1 MRRYTMADFLED
13 LAKELVAAKGDQMH
27 EVCIVFPNRRAGL
40 FFRRHLAKL
49 IDKPVWEPRIISFE
63 DFVQEQSGLQVPDQL
78 TLILELYKIFQKRLP
93 KGSERLDRFYFWGEM
108 LLKDFDEIDKYLVDA
123 AHLFKILYR
132 QKELDISFAEFS
144 EEHQRLIKAF
154 WEQFGEQLSTHQQ
167 KFLELWEALTAIY
180 QDFNVTLAK
189 AGLGYPGALIRQV
202 VDQLES
208 NNWDSKRSYWF
219 AGFNA
224 LTPAEEKIIG
234 YLLETDRARI
244 FWDADHYYLN
254 KDNHEAGYFLRKYRN
269 RAPFDVTFP
278 AHLPNRFAEGKML
291 HRIAVPL
298 EVGQVKKA
306 GELLT
311 EICQLPDFVP
321 ERTVVVLPDERL
333 LMPILQSLPPQIE
346 QFNVTMGFPL
356 KASSIHSFLEHLL
369 IMYQFADGKDEKHHF
384 YHQHVRSILAHPVLK
399 GLYPSYSKE
408 KLDGIL
414 KDNLIRIKAVELRD
428 DQAVLKL
435 LFAELQDE
443 HIFEHIQDIL
453 LALYAEMNER
463 EDYQLNQ
470 IDGECIYHFY
480 TQIKRLQD
488 VFVESKM
495 KIDLNGF
502 LMLFRQFAKSIR
514 LPFQGEPL
522 LGLQIMGVLE
532 TRLLDFDRIILLS
545 MNEGVLPPAS
555 SQSSFVPYNLRKA
568 FDMPTPE
575 HKDAIS
581 SYHFYRLMQRA
592 NEVYAFYNTEVE
604 GGISKGE
611 KSRFLLQME
620 MEGLLKGK
628 VFQLGNSIRLAGAS
642 VIEVP
647 KDEQSMRVLR
657 NYLTRGGNSAS
668 LSASALN
675 TYLDCRLRFYFK
687 YILKLNE
694 VEDIQEEIDPMVFGN
709 ILHETME
716 DLYVEI
722 QQRNNRPTIERE
734 DFASLRKIYPSLLRS
749 RFAKA
754 FNWEINEL
762 DEKLTG
768 NNHLAYV
775 ALDNYIANLIAFDEQ
790 QAPFTILALESG
802 RKKDDPMPFGFA
814 VNGKQELA
822 YINGSIDRFDEKD
835 GVMRVLDYKT
845 GRADVKFTTVASLT
859 DREDKNRN
867 KAVFQTLIYALL
879 IESMDT
885 YSKEKP
891 LQTGVITTRSLTD
904 SIIKMSD
911 EKDIRPNYNEVK
923 DVREILPEFREGL
936 QQLLADLFNPQQSW
950 NQVEDP
956 KKCEYCPYNVIC
968 QKA

>member
-1 MRRYTMADFLED
+1 MADFLEG
-13 LAKELVAAKGDQMH
+13 LAKELVATKGDQMH

-78 TLILELYKIFQKRLP
+78 TLILELYKIFKKHLP
-93 KGSERLDRFYFWGEM
+93 KGTERLDRFYFWGDM

-154 WEQFGEQLSTHQQ
+154 WEQFGEQLSTHQLT
-167 KFLELWEALTAIY
+167 FLELWEVLTAIY
-180 QDFNVTLAK
+180 HEFNTTLSE
-189 AGLGYPGALIRQV
+189 LGFGYSGSLIRQV
-202 VDQLES
+202 VEQLES
-208 NNWDSKRSYWF
+208 NHWDSKCNYWF

-244 FWDADHYYLN
+244 FWDADDYYLN
-254 KDNHEAGYFLRKYRN
+254 KDNHEAGYFLRKYRKLK
-269 RAPFDVTFP
+269 PFDATFP
-278 AHLPNRFAEGKML
+278 KNLPNRFADGKML

-298 EVGQVKKA
+298 EAGQVKKA
-306 GELLT
+306 GELLA

-333 LMPILQSLPPQIE
+333 LMPILQSLPPQIA

-356 KASSIHSFLEHLL
+356 KASSMHSFLEHLL
-369 IMYQFADGKDEKHHF
+369 IMYQFADGKGEKHHF

-399 GLYPSYSKE
+399 GLFPAYSKE
-408 KLDGIL
+408 KLDLIL
-414 KDNLIRIKAVELRD
+414 NGNMIKIKAIELSN
-428 DQAVLKL
+428 DQSVLKL
-435 LFAELQDE
+435 LFTEIKNE
-443 HIFEHIQDIL
+443 HIFDHIQDVL
-453 LALYAEMNER
+453 LALYTEMNER
-463 EDYQLNQ
+463 EDYALNQ

-495 KIDLNGF
+495 EIDLNGF
-502 LMLFRQFAKSIR
+502 LMLFRQFSKSIR

-628 VFQLGNSIRLAGAS
+628 VFQLGNTIRLAGAS

-647 KDEQSMRVLR
+647 KDERSISELQK
-657 NYLTRGGNSAS
+657 YLIRGEKPSS

-675 TYLDCRLRFYFK
+675 TYLDCRLRFYFN
-687 YILKLNE
+687 YILSLKE
-694 VEDIQEEIDPMVFGN
+694 VEDIQEEIDPRTFGT
-709 ILHETME
+709 ILHKTME
-716 DLYVEI
+716 ALYIEI
-722 QQRNNRPTIERE
+722 QQRNNWATIERE
-734 DFASLRKIYPSLLRS
+734 DFASLRKIYPALLRTS
-749 RFAKA
+749 FANA
-754 FNWEINEL
+754 FKWDVQDL

-775 ALDNYIANLIAFDEQ
+775 ALESYIANLIDFDEQ
-790 QAPFTILALESG
+790 QAPFTILALETG
-802 RKKDDPMPFGFA
+802 RPKKDPMPFKFE
-814 VNGKQELA
+814 VNGEKKLA
-822 YINGSIDRFDEKD
+822 YINGSIDRLDEKD
-835 GVMRVLDYKT
+835 GVIRVLDYKT
-845 GRADVKFTTVASLT
+845 GKADVKFTTVASLT
-859 DREDKNRN
+859 DRDYKDRN
-867 KAVFQTLIYALL
+867 KAVFQTLLYALL
-879 IESMDT
+879 IESMDG

-904 SIIKMSD
+904 SIIKISD
-911 EKDIRPNYNEVK
+911 GAEKSPKYFEVK
-923 DVREILPEFREGL
+923 DVREILPEFKSGL
-936 QQLLADLFNPQQSW
+936 QKLLADLFDPQQSW

-968 QKA
+968 QRV

>member
-1 MRRYTMADFLED
+1 MADFLEG
-13 LAKELVAAKGDQMH
+13 LAKELVATKGDQMH

-78 TLILELYKIFQKRLP
+78 TLILELYKIFKKHLP
-93 KGSERLDRFYFWGEM
+93 KGTERLDRFYFWGDM

-154 WEQFGEQLSTHQQ
+154 WEQFGEQLSTHQLT
-167 KFLELWEALTAIY
+167 FLELWEVLTAIY
-180 QDFNVTLAK
+180 HEFNTTLSE
-189 AGLGYPGALIRQV
+189 LGFGYSGSLIRQV
-202 VDQLES
+202 VEQLES
-208 NNWDSKRSYWF
+208 NHWDSKCNYWF

-244 FWDADHYYLN
+244 FWDADDYYLN
-254 KDNHEAGYFLRKYRN
+254 KDNHEAGYFLRKYRKLK
-269 RAPFDVTFP
+269 PFDATFP
-278 AHLPNRFAEGKML
+278 KNLPNRFADGKML

-298 EVGQVKKA
+298 EAGQVKKA
-306 GELLT
+306 GELLA

-333 LMPILQSLPPQIE
+333 LMPILQSLPPQIA

-356 KASSIHSFLEHLL
+356 KASSMHSFLEHLL
-369 IMYQFADGKDEKHHF
+369 IMYQFADGKGEKHHF

-399 GLYPSYSKE
+399 GLFPAYSKE
-408 KLDGIL
+408 KLDLIL
-414 KDNLIRIKAVELRD
+414 NGNMIKIKAIELSN
-428 DQAVLKL
+428 DQSVLKL
-435 LFAELQDE
+435 LFTEIKNE
-443 HIFEHIQDIL
+443 HIFDHIQDVL
-453 LALYAEMNER
+453 LALYTEMNER
-463 EDYQLNQ
+463 EDYALNQ

-495 KIDLNGF
+495 EIDLNGF
-502 LMLFRQFAKSIR
+502 LMLFRQFSKSIR

-628 VFQLGNSIRLAGAS
+628 VFQLGNTIRLAGAS

-647 KDEQSMRVLR
+647 KDERSISELQK
-657 NYLTRGGNSAS
+657 YLIRGEKPSS

-675 TYLDCRLRFYFK
+675 TYLDCRLRFYFN
-687 YILKLNE
+687 YILSLKE
-694 VEDIQEEIDPMVFGN
+694 VEDIQEEIDPRTFGT
-709 ILHETME
+709 ILHKTME
-716 DLYVEI
+716 ALYIEI
-722 QQRNNRPTIERE
+722 QQRNNRATIERE
-734 DFASLRKIYPSLLRS
+734 DFASLRKIYPALLRTS
-749 RFAKA
+749 FANA
-754 FNWEINEL
+754 FKWDVQDL

-775 ALDNYIANLIAFDEQ
+775 ALESYIANLIDFDEQ
-790 QAPFTILALESG
+790 QAPFTILALETG
-802 RKKDDPMPFGFA
+802 RPKKDPMPFKFE
-814 VNGKQELA
+814 VNGEKKLA
-822 YINGSIDRFDEKD
+822 YINGSIDRLDEKD
-835 GVMRVLDYKT
+835 GVIRVLDYKT
-845 GRADVKFTTVASLT
+845 GKADVKFTTVASLT
-859 DREDKNRN
+859 DRDYKDRN
-867 KAVFQTLIYALL
+867 KAVFQTLLYALL
-879 IESMDT
+879 IESMDG

-904 SIIKMSD
+904 SIIKISD
-911 EKDIRPNYNEVK
+911 GAEKSPKYFEVK
-923 DVREILPEFREGL
+923 DVREILPEFKSGL
-936 QQLLADLFNPQQSW
+936 QKLLADLFDPQQSW

-968 QKA
+968 QRV

>member
-1 MRRYTMADFLED
+1 MADFLEG
-13 LAKELVAAKGDQMH
+13 LAKELVATKGNQMH

-78 TLILELYKIFQKRLP
+78 TLILELYKIFKKHLP
-93 KGSERLDRFYFWGEM
+93 KGTERLDRFYFWGDM

-167 KFLELWEALTAIY
+167 TFLELWEVLTAIY
-180 QDFNVTLAK
+180 QEFNATLSE
-189 AGLGYPGALIRQV
+189 LGFGYSGSLIRQV
-202 VDQLES
+202 VEQLES
-208 NNWDSKRSYWF
+208 NHWDSKYSYWF

-244 FWDADHYYLN
+244 FWDTDDYYLN
-254 KDNHEAGYFLRKYRN
+254 KDNHEAGYFLRKYRKQK
-269 RAPFDVTFP
+269 PFDATFP
-278 AHLPNRFAEGKML
+278 KHIPNRFAEGKML

-298 EVGQVKKA
+298 EAGQVKKA
-306 GELLT
+306 GELLA

-333 LMPILQSLPPQIE
+333 LMPILQSLPPQIS

-356 KASSIHSFLEHLL
+356 KASSMHSFLEHLL
-369 IMYQFADGKDEKHHF
+369 IMYQFADGKGEKHHF

-399 GLYPSYSKE
+399 GLFPAYSKE
-408 KLDGIL
+408 KLDLIL
-414 KDNLIRIKAVELRD
+414 KGNMIRIKASELSNV
-428 DQAVLKL
+428 QSVLKL
-435 LFAELQDE
+435 LFTEIKNE
-443 HIFEHIQDIL
+443 HIFEHIQDVL
-453 LALYAEMNER
+453 LALYTEMNER

-495 KIDLNGF
+495 DIDLNGF
-502 LMLFRQFAKSIR
+502 LMLFRQFSKSIR

-628 VFQLGNSIRLAGAS
+628 VFQLGNTIRLAGAS

-647 KDEQSMRVLR
+647 KDERSISVLQK
-657 NYLTRGGNSAS
+657 YLTRDENSSS

-675 TYLDCRLRFYFK
+675 TYLDCRLRFYFN
-687 YILKLNE
+687 YILNLKE
-694 VEDIQEEIDPMVFGN
+694 VKDIQEEIDPKTFGT

-716 DLYVEI
+716 VLYIEI
-722 QQRNNRPTIERE
+722 QQRNNRANIERE
-734 DFASLRKIYPSLLRS
+734 DFASLRQMYPALLRA
-749 RFAKA
+749 RFADA
-754 FNWEINEL
+754 FRWDVQDL

-775 ALDNYIANLIAFDEQ
+775 ALESYIANLIDFDEQ
-790 QAPFTILALESG
+790 QAPFTILALETG
-802 RKKDDPMPFGFA
+802 RPKKDPMPFEFE
-814 VNGKQELA
+814 VNGEKKRA
-822 YINGSIDRFDEKD
+822 YINGSIDRLDEKD
-835 GVMRVLDYKT
+835 GVIRVLDYKT
-845 GRADVKFTTVASLT
+845 GKADVKFTTVASLT
-859 DREDKNRN
+859 DRDDKDRN
-867 KAVFQTLIYALL
+867 KAVFQTLLYALL
-879 IESMDT
+879 IESIDG

-904 SIIKMSD
+904 SIIKISD
-911 EKDIRPNYNEVK
+911 GADKSPKYYEVK
-923 DVREILPEFREGL
+923 DVREILPEFKSGL
-936 QQLLADLFNPQQSW
+936 QELLAELFDPQQSW